1 MDWTTV
7 PISSEIPMRI
17 RDRTVRVAAVQ
28 AAPVWLDRERSLE
41 KAIALIDEAGAKG
54 AELVAFGEAWLP
66 GFPFWIWLGTPAWG
80 SDFFLE
86 LHENAIECGGREAL
100 ALGAAARRNKI
111 ELVMGASEIS
121 GGSLYCTLMFYGA
134 QGQFRG
140 RHRKLKPTH
149 VERSVWG
156 EGDGSDLF
164 VLDTPIG
171 RIGGLNCWEHLQP
184 LTKYAM
190 YSWNEQIHVAA
201 WPALSIYNNT
211 AYALGVEANMAAS
224 RTYALEGQAYV
235 LAVTSIC
242 DQAVIDRL
250 CDTPERQRLLELG
263 GGTTT
268 IFGPSGVTVK
278 GPADYVKPEIIL
290 ADLDLSEIRRAKQAA
305 DPAGHYARADATRL
319 VINGAPRVPVTVCGS
334 KVEPMHGVDDGVLTS
349 QSQEMAFVEY
359 RDGIGDPD

>member
-1 MDWTTV
+1 M
-7 PISSEIPMRI
+7 MAI
-17 RDRTVRVAAVQ
+17 RDKVVRVAAVQ
-28 AAPVWLDRERSLE
+28 AAPVWLDMEKSLE
-41 KAIALIDEAGAKG
+41 KAIALIDQAGSRG

-66 GFPFWIWLGTPAWG
+66 GFPFWIWLGAPAWG
-80 SDFFLE
+80 SDFFVE
-86 LHENAIECGGREAL
+86 LHQNSVEMGGKEMRAL
-100 ALGAAARRNKI
+100 ADAARRNKV
-111 ELVMGASEIS
+111 ELVMGMTERD
-121 GGSLYCTLMFYGA
+121 GGSLYCTLAFIGA
-134 QGQFRG
+134 NGQLRG

-149 VERSVWG
+149 VERSIWG

-190 YSWNEQIHVAA
+190 YSMNEQIHVAA
-201 WPALSIYNNT
+201 WPALSIYNDT

-242 DQAVIDRL
+242 DQNVIDRL
-250 CDTPERQRLLELG
+250 CTDAERAKLLEFG

-268 IFGPSGVTVK
+268 IFAPSGATLAGPLPYKSEDLLVT
-278 GPADYVKPEIIL
+278 
-290 ADLDLSEIRRAKQAA
+290 DLDLAEIRRAKQAA

-319 VINGAPRVPVTVCGS
+319 VIDRKARVPVSILEQPQANPGPGLESIHGDGS
-334 KVEPMHGVDDGVLTS
+334 SSNTGEATNL
-349 QSQEMAFVEY
+349 
-359 RDGIGDPD
+359 